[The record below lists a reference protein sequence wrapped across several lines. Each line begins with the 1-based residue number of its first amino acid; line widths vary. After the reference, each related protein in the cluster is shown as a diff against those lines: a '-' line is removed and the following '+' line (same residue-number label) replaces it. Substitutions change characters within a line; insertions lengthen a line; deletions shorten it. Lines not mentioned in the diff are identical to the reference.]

1 MILIP
6 RVILPQS
13 DSTGRGRP
21 IYRKPIIR
29 GHQLY
34 KTNIA
39 PNLPETH
46 HPRAPTLQDQHRAQ
60 STGNPSSAGTNS
72 TRPTSFTD
80 TKLHKLYRLPT
91 PSLQELQYHPVYK
104 TYINR

>member
-13 DSTGRGRP
+13 QTNNYQNSTGRCRP
-21 IYRKPIIR
+21 IYQKPIIR
-29 GHQLY
+29 G
-34 KTNIA
+34 
-39 PNLPETH
+39 
-46 HPRAPTLQDQHRAQ
+46 R
-60 STGNPSSAGTNS
+60 NS

-91 PSLQELQYHPVYK
+91 PRLQELQYHPVYK
-104 TYINR
+104 TYISR